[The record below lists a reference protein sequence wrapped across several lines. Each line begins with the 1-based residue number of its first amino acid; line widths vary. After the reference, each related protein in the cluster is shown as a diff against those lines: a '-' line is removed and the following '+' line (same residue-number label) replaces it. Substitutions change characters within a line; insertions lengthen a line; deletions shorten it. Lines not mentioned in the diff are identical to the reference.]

1 MLVIYLCLLVISVGI
16 ILVKFIDLNEVHALL
31 VIVSIFVILGW
42 SFLLS
47 PLPIKLIL
55 SLAILWVCQLM
66 YEIAHKH

>member
-1 MLVIYLCLLVISVGI
+1 MLVIYLCLFVISVGI

-47 PLPIKLIL
+47 PLPMKLIL
-55 SLAILWVCQLM
+55 SLAILGVCQRI
-66 YEIAHKH
+66 YEIAHKL

>member
-1 MLVIYLCLLVISVGI
+1 MLVIYLSLLVISVGI

-47 PLPIKLIL
+47 PLPLKLIL
-55 SLAILWVCQLM
+55 SLAILWACQRI
-66 YEIAHKH
+66 YEIAHKI